1 LKIVEFRG
9 SSLEDL
15 RSFHQSAM
23 REAGFQIDRIQR
35 GLPPSDFK
43 PMSNIGKAVA
53 EIRIFDESEFR
64 GFNLYKINKT
74 NHLQ

>member
-1 LKIVEFRG
+1 
-9 SSLEDL
+9 
-15 RSFHQSAM
+15 M

-35 GLPPSDFK
+35 GLSPSDFK